1 MATNFRYCDVPVL
14 TRYVNRISDY
24 DKKRQL
30 YSPTTSSNLHTFQDT
45 GFVDVLFVN
54 GAEQGSQAGSQPSSN
69 NQWRYLEATNKV
81 EYYNDGYSSTTVNEQ
96 VFEAGEDFQG

>member
-1 MATNFRYCDVPVL
+1 MATNFRYCDVPIL
-14 TRYVNRISDY
+14 TRYVNKISDY

-30 YSPTTSSNLHTFQDT
+30 FSPTTSSNLHTFQDT

-69 NQWRYLEATNKV
+69 DQWR
-81 EYYNDGYSSTTVNEQ
+81 
-96 VFEAGEDFQG
+96 